1 MEKYIPY
8 VPYKSYNEISYNTAE
23 YICTVASV
31 DNITDISLD
40 DINSYMSGLED
51 FYTKG
56 PKTAH
61 NPVASIRNIIGAAVM
76 STFKRQ

>member
-8 VPYKSYNEISYNTAE
+8 APYKSYDEISYNTAE

-31 DNITDISLD
+31 DNI
-40 DINSYMSGLED
+40 MSGLED

-76 STFKRQ
+76 STFKKQ